1 MDDSSAA
8 GRASSCLQGA
18 GQARN
23 GGWSDSRG
31 RERRGEGGGT
41 TVAGTIDLAAVW
53 AATTDE
59 LADEIVSAQQRAYLR
74 LTRLRAIVE
83 DTALLSVPDAF
94 TRDVIESRLRPAIT
108 DALSRRLGRPIQ
120 VAVTVRPPDGSG
132 RPIGTIYSSNVDVEH
147 PAGAGYDGPGQIG
160 FDARPSNQE
169 HGDPGHGDR
178 EHGDRE
184 GGDREGGDREGGGY
198 PAPPPPQQSTAV
210 PPHHP
215 QQSTDPA
222 QHFFGLADEPRA
234 GQVPAARG
242 HRDHDQGA
250 LFPTGYQTV
259 YQPAEP
265 PDGQQHG
272 RSGPATSGEALHG
285 GAPDGGDPRNERNRN
300 DRTQGG
306 QHQGERKQ
314 EQRDQGRHPGSRGP
328 SGHPQQGQQQPY
340 PQRGAAQQRST
351 DDRNTDPRGVAAT
364 RSSNQFGVDARSP
377 EPRYRDA
384 NLGGRDESGIRGTGR
399 DGGTDSGPGRG
410 GSPADHRRGM
420 QDDRRPGGAGDSG
433 GNRLNPKYMFETFVI
448 GSSNR
453 FAHAASVAVAESP
466 AKAYNPLFIYG
477 SSGLGKTHL
486 LHAIGHY
493 ATTLGNARSVRY
505 VSTEEFTNDFINSLR
520 DDKTSAFQRR
530 YRDVDILLIDDI
542 QFLENRERTQEEFF
556 HTFNTLHN
564 ANKQIVITSDRSPRQ
579 LATLEDRM
587 RTRFEWGLLAD
598 IQPPD
603 LETRIAILQK
613 KAAQERMYAPPD
625 VLEFIA
631 SRVSNSIRELEGA
644 LIRVTAFASL
654 TRATVEL
661 SLAEEVLRDFIPDG
675 SGPEINADQIM
686 VSTADYFGVS
696 LEDLRGQSRSRVL
709 VNARQVAMYLCR
721 ELTELSLPRIG
732 QAFGGRDHTTVM
744 HADRKIRQQMAER
757 RSLYNQI
764 AELTNR
770 IKQNT

>member
-1 MDDSSAA
+1 MCGGLEAEA
-8 GRASSCLQGA
+8 EQGHRATDG
-18 GQARN
+18 
-23 GGWSDSRG
+23 D
-31 RERRGEGGGT
+31 GGG
-41 TVAGTIDLAAVW
+41 AAVADTVDLSGVW
-53 AATTDE
+53 AEATDE

-120 VAVTVRPPDGSG
+120 VAVTVRPPEDGSG
-132 RPIGTIYSSNVDVEH
+132 RPGTVYGNPPIAE
-147 PAGAGYDGPGQIG
+147 GYAP
-160 FDARPSNQE
+160 
-169 HGDPGHGDR
+169 
-178 EHGDRE
+178 
-184 GGDREGGDREGGGY
+184 
-198 PAPPPPQQSTAV
+198 PAPEPPPTHYVESYHAYGPTG
-210 PPHHP
+210 
-215 QQSTDPA
+215 SA
-222 QHFFGLADEPRA
+222 QHSAPAAAYPR
-234 GQVPAARG
+234 GVPAARDAQEALFATPLPEAPSAPLQAPPKYEPTTLPETRAESPNEAAARRIANKPAQRRDNQRHADD
-242 HRDHDQGA
+242 HRDD
-250 LFPTGYQTV
+250 TM
-259 YQPAEP
+259 
-265 PDGQQHG
+265 
-272 RSGPATSGEALHG
+272 RMSHG
-285 GAPDGGDPRNERNRN
+285 GDNGPGRAPVDL
-300 DRTQGG
+300 
-306 QHQGERKQ
+306 
-314 EQRDQGRHPGSRGP
+314 RGP
-328 SGHPQQGQQQPY
+328 SPNP
-340 PQRGAAQQRST
+340 RGAGN
-351 DDRNTDPRGVAAT
+351 D
-364 RSSNQFGVDARSP
+364 
-377 EPRYRDA
+377 
-384 NLGGRDESGIRGTGR
+384 
-399 DGGTDSGPGRG
+399 
-410 GSPADHRRGM
+410 
-420 QDDRRPGGAGDSG
+420 

-493 ATTLGNARSVRY
+493 ATTLGHARSVRY

-520 DDKTSAFQRR
+520 DDKTQAFQRR

-564 ANKQIVITSDRSPRQ
+564 ANKQIVISSDRSPRQ

-613 KAAQERMYAPPD
+613 KAAQERMYAPDD

-654 TRATVEL
+654 TRSSVQL
-661 SLAEEVLRDFIPDG
+661 SLAEEVLRDFMPDG
-675 SGPEINADQIM
+675 AGPEITADQIM

-696 LEDLRGQSRSRVL
+696 LEDLRGHSRSRVL

-721 ELTELSLPRIG
+721 ELTDLSLPRIG

-744 HADRKIRQQMAER
+744 HADRKIRQHMAER

>member
-1 MDDSSAA
+1 MT
-8 GRASSCLQGA
+8 
-18 GQARN
+18 
-23 GGWSDSRG
+23 
-31 RERRGEGGGT
+31 GT
-41 TVAGTIDLAAVW
+41 TDLAAVW
-53 AATTDE
+53 TATTDE
-59 LADEIVSAQQRAYLR
+59 LADEIISAQQRAYLR

-108 DALSRRLGRPIQ
+108 EALTRRLGRPIQ
-120 VAVTVRPPDGSG
+120 VAVTVRVADDSSG
-132 RPIGTIYSSNVDVEH
+132 RPAGTVYRSAPEPGPVDH
-147 PAGAGYDGPGQIG
+147 DGGPRDFGDGPVA
-160 FDARPSNQE
+160 FDGAAV
-169 HGDPGHGDR
+169 GLLDGAALDPGQQ
-178 EHGDRE
+178 
-184 GGDREGGDREGGGY
+184 
-198 PAPPPPQQSTAV
+198 PPLIPEQA
-210 PPHHP
+210 HP
-215 QQSTDPA
+215 ERRPDGP
-222 QHFFGLADEPRA
+222 
-234 GQVPAARG
+234 VPAALPVDDGLRPG
-242 HRDHDQGA
+242 PGDRDGQEA
-250 LFPTGYQTV
+250 LFSTTF
-259 YQPAEP
+259 AEP
-265 PDGQQHG
+265 PRPD
-272 RSGPATSGEALHG
+272 RAAPARR
-285 GAPDGGDPRNERNRN
+285 APDRRGFDEQAARLDPPTA
-300 DRTQGG
+300 DT
-306 QHQGERKQ
+306 
-314 EQRDQGRHPGSRGP
+314 RG
-328 SGHPQQGQQQPY
+328 
-340 PQRGAAQQRST
+340 
-351 DDRNTDPRGVAAT
+351 
-364 RSSNQFGVDARSP
+364 F
-377 EPRYRDA
+377 EPRYREDA
-384 NLGGRDESGIRGTGR
+384 VSPRDQHVIRALPR
-399 DGGTDSGPGRG
+399 DTGTDSGPGRSG
-410 GSPADHRRGM
+410 VDHRPGGR
-420 QDDRRPGGAGDSG
+420 DDRRLPGGVESG

-542 QFLENRERTQEEFF
+542 QFLETRERTQEEFF

-564 ANKQIVITSDRSPRQ
+564 ANKQIVITSDRSPKQ
-579 LATLEDRM
+579 LATLEDRL

-613 KAAQERMYAPPD
+613 KAAQERLYAPPD

-654 TRATVEL
+654 TRSTVEL

-675 SGPEINADQIM
+675 AGPEITADQIM
-686 VSTADYFGVS
+686 VSTSEYFGVS
-696 LEDLRGQSRSRVL
+696 LEDLRGHSRSRVL

-721 ELTELSLPRIG
+721 ELTDLSLPRIG

>member
-1 MDDSSAA
+1 MA
-8 GRASSCLQGA
+8 
-18 GQARN
+18 
-23 GGWSDSRG
+23 
-31 RERRGEGGGT
+31 GT
-41 TVAGTIDLAAVW
+41 TDLAAMW
-53 AATTDE
+53 TAATDE
-59 LADEIVSAQQRAYLR
+59 LADEIISAQQRAYLR

-108 DALSRRLGRPIQ
+108 EALTRRLGRPIQ
-120 VAVTVRPPDGSG
+120 VAVTVRVAEDAAG
-132 RPIGTIYSSNVDVEH
+132 RPAGTVYRSTPDAGQGGPSDFGTS
-147 PAGAGYDGPGQIG
+147 PAFDPRYEGPGGNRHEQLPG
-160 FDARPSNQE
+160 FPTSGYLDRGEQEHANHGRPSSSE
-169 HGDPGHGDR
+169 R
-178 EHGDRE
+178 
-184 GGDREGGDREGGGY
+184 GGGY
-198 PAPPPPQQSTAV
+198 PGGDGGYPQHGAAERPATEDAAPHLPAGTDGHRPGPVPASRDAQEPLFSATFAEPLAPPRPGQDRRGYEGPD
-210 PPHHP
+210 
-215 QQSTDPA
+215 TDT
-222 QHFFGLADEPRA
+222 R
-234 GQVPAARG
+234 
-242 HRDHDQGA
+242 
-250 LFPTGYQTV
+250 
-259 YQPAEP
+259 
-265 PDGQQHG
+265 
-272 RSGPATSGEALHG
+272 
-285 GAPDGGDPRNERNRN
+285 
-300 DRTQGG
+300 
-306 QHQGERKQ
+306 
-314 EQRDQGRHPGSRGP
+314 
-328 SGHPQQGQQQPY
+328 PY
-340 PQRGAAQQRST
+340 
-351 DDRNTDPRGVAAT
+351 
-364 RSSNQFGVDARSP
+364 

-384 NLGGRDESGIRGTGR
+384 GPRLHR
-399 DGGTDSGPGRG
+399 DGGTDSGPGR
-410 GSPADHRRGM
+410 SAADHRPGGR
-420 QDDRRPGGAGDSG
+420 DDRRLPGGAES

-564 ANKQIVITSDRSPRQ
+564 ANKQIVITSDRSPKQ
-579 LATLEDRM
+579 LATLEDRL

-613 KAAQERMYAPPD
+613 KAAQERLYAPPD

-654 TRATVEL
+654 TRSTVEL

-675 SGPEINADQIM
+675 AGPEITADQIM

-696 LEDLRGQSRSRVL
+696 LEDLRSQSRSRVL

-770 IKQNT
+770 IKQTT

>member
-1 MDDSSAA
+1 MA
-8 GRASSCLQGA
+8 
-18 GQARN
+18 
-23 GGWSDSRG
+23 
-31 RERRGEGGGT
+31 GT
-41 TVAGTIDLAAVW
+41 TDLAAVW
-53 AATTDE
+53 TAATDE
-59 LADEIVSAQQRAYLR
+59 LADEIISAQQRAYLR

-108 DALSRRLGRPIQ
+108 EALTRRLGRPIQ
-120 VAVTVRPPDGSG
+120 VAVTVRVPEDTAG
-132 RPIGTIYSSNVDVEH
+132 RP
-147 PAGAGYDGPGQIG
+147 AG
-160 FDARPSNQE
+160 
-169 HGDPGHGDR
+169 
-178 EHGDRE
+178 
-184 GGDREGGDREGGGY
+184 
-198 PAPPPPQQSTAV
+198 
-210 PPHHP
+210 
-215 QQSTDPA
+215 
-222 QHFFGLADEPRA
+222 
-234 GQVPAARG
+234 
-242 HRDHDQGA
+242 
-250 LFPTGYQTV
+250 TV
-259 YQPAEP
+259 Y
-265 PDGQQHG
+265 
-272 RSGPATSGEALHG
+272 RSGPEPAQLGLDVPADDFAPEPPAFADLAPGYPELPPEPEPPVAPPASDGHRPGRIPASRDGGQDTLFGAAFAEPLRGAGPGSDRRGFEERALPEGPGVDGRGFEPAYRGEAR
-285 GAPDGGDPRNERNRN
+285 PP
-300 DRTQGG
+300 
-306 QHQGERKQ
+306 
-314 EQRDQGRHPGSRGP
+314 RDQHG
-328 SGHPQQGQQQPY
+328 
-340 PQRGAAQQRST
+340 
-351 DDRNTDPRGVAAT
+351 PRGL
-364 RSSNQFGVDARSP
+364 P
-377 EPRYRDA
+377 
-384 NLGGRDESGIRGTGR
+384 R
-399 DGGTDSGPGRG
+399 DGGTDSGPGR
-410 GSPADHRRGM
+410 SPADHRPGGR
-420 QDDRRPGGAGDSG
+420 DDRRPGGAEGG

-564 ANKQIVITSDRSPRQ
+564 ANKQIVITSDRSPKQ
-579 LATLEDRM
+579 LATLEDRL

-613 KAAQERMYAPPD
+613 KAAQERLYAPPD

-654 TRATVEL
+654 TRSNVEL

-675 SGPEINADQIM
+675 TGPEITADQIM

-696 LEDLRGQSRSRVL
+696 LEDLRGHSRSRVL

-721 ELTELSLPRIG
+721 ELTDLSLPRIG